1 MLRSCLINNG
11 MVVILCI
18 KNCMGAGMVVSALA
32 PGSSSF
38 VYRLLLQADW
48 FRLCRSIFLELWIV
62 GWMKVRPLLSDKNE
76 LREVLKL
83 RKDLSFVLGLMS
95 YALCVGR
102 GRVAG
107 WYMNCI
113 HEYIYTIYLFPNVR
127 ADALFK

>member
-1 MLRSCLINNG
+1 
-11 MVVILCI
+11 
-18 KNCMGAGMVVSALA
+18 MGAGMVVSALA

-62 GWMKVRPLLSDKNE
+62 GWMKVQPLLSDKNG

-102 GRVAG
+102 RRWRVV
-107 WYMNCI
+107 Y
-113 HEYIYTIYLFPNVR
+113 ELYT
-127 ADALFK
+127 

>member
-1 MLRSCLINNG
+1 
-11 MVVILCI
+11 
-18 KNCMGAGMVVSALA
+18 MVVSALA
-32 PGSSSF
+32 PGSFSF
-38 VYRLLLQADW
+38 FYRLLLQADW

-62 GWMKVRPLLSDKNE
+62 GWMKVQPLLSDKNG

-102 GRVAG
+102 GRGGWRGGG

-113 HEYIYTIYLFPNVR
+113 HDYIYTIYLFPNVR
-127 ADALFK
+127 ADSLFKQLVDFGLQIR